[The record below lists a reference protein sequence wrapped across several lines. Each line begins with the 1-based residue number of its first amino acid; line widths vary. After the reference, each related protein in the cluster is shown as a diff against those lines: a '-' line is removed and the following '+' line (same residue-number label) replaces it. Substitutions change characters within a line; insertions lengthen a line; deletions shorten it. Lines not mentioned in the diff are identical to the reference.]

1 MICQQYISKV
11 KGWSESPPPRPSASP
26 GAPRLKAGEEASQ
39 APSPSAIPRYLG
51 GHMEP
56 WFRANLPGFQSEFFH
71 FLVILD
77 LGKCFIL
84 PAAQFPH
91 LLMGYL
97 LWLL

>member
-1 MICQQYISKV
+1 
-11 KGWSESPPPRPSASP
+11 
-26 GAPRLKAGEEASQ
+26 
-39 APSPSAIPRYLG
+39 
-51 GHMEP
+51 MEP
-56 WFRANLPGFQSEFFH
+56 WFRASLPGFQSEFFH